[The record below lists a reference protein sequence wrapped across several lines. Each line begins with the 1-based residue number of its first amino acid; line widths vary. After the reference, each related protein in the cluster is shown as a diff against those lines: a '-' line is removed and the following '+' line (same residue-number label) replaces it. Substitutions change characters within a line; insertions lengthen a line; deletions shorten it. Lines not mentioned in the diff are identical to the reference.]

1 MSIVRGGRHRLG
13 WALVSVL
20 MGAALFAGGPAPA
33 QTVTHIKI
41 GMTKTSYHGP
51 VYIALERGYFAD
63 EGLAAD
69 LVFFQAAEPVAVA
82 VTAGALDFG
91 DAGTSGG
98 FFNLA
103 GQGALRLIAGES
115 HEKPG
120 FQFFAFVVSTRAY
133 ASALRSYKDLPGH
146 SVAVTQIGSP
156 SHYSL
161 ALIAEKYR
169 LDLKRIRVLPM
180 QSIPNQISGV
190 QGGQVDAAV
199 IPATPVIP
207 AIQRGDVKLLGW
219 TSDETSWQTGSV
231 FTATKTANAR
241 RDTVERFLRA
251 FRRGAHDYYDAFSG
265 ADGGRKDGPTA
276 PDVLAILAKY
286 VGQPV
291 EQVRLG
297 IAYIDPEGR
306 LDVPDILHQLDWFKA
321 QDMVQRTVNGQELID
336 GRYVMALPRH

>member
-1 MSIVRGGRHRLG
+1 
-13 WALVSVL
+13 
-20 MGAALFAGGPAPA
+20 MGAALLAGCPAAPG
-33 QTVTHIKI
+33 QTVAHIKI

-51 VYIALERGYFAD
+51 LYIAADRGYFAD
-63 EGLAAD
+63 EGLAAE

-82 VTAGALDFG
+82 VASGSLDFG

-115 HEKPG
+115 HERPG
-120 FQFFAFVVSTRAY
+120 FQFFAFVVSNRAY
-133 ASALRSYKDLPGH
+133 AAGFRSYGDLPGH
-146 SVAVTQIGSP
+146 SVAVTQAGSP

-169 LDLKRIRVLPM
+169 IDLRRVRVVPLE
-180 QSIPNQISGV
+180 SIPNQIYGV
-190 QGGQVDAAV
+190 EGGRVDAAV

-207 AIQRGDVKLLGW
+207 AIQRGDVKSLGW

-231 FTATKTANAR
+231 FTATKTANDR
-241 RDTVERFLRA
+241 REIVERFLRA
-251 FRRGAHDYYDAFSG
+251 FRRGAHDYYDAFTG
-265 ADGGRKDGPTA
+265 PGGRRADGPAA

-297 IAYIDPEGR
+297 IAYIDRDGR
-306 LDVPDILHQLDWFKA
+306 LDVPDVLHQLQWFKS
-321 QDMVQRTVNGQELID
+321 QDMVSSAVNGNELID
-336 GRYVMALPRH
+336 RRYVIALPNAGR